1 MRGFLLSSLWNDTTR
16 RRRSM
21 RHAAEVL
28 LFWLILLAGCSA
40 VADQMAPRAPNTA
53 VPASSPSLVAQ
64 TTGDPQRGAAIFVGD
79 VAITGFVA
87 CRGCHSVDPAAG
99 DGIGPNLAGIALR
112 AGSRMPGVPTDDYIR
127 RSILVHDDY
136 VVPGF
141 EAGLARGVVG
151 RDFAEI
157 LSAQD
162 VADLT
167 AYLLTLDQTR
177 VAQAPTMP
185 PSSPTPS
192 PTQLAPKVSGDATPL
207 PTLSAPVE
215 PSPGGLSPTLPTSPS
230 PDNRT
235 ATAPGSSLSPTP
247 PASPSPDNRTPTA
260 PSPTNAPPTPQ
271 GTPDPATAS
280 PTAVTPTIP
289 PSPTVATPPTAAMA
303 PTQPPPPATA
313 PVANQDEPLPEEL
326 RVFTGCMTCHDQ
338 HAQSIVRMPHVR
350 FPRCSACHSG
360 SPSRVGCPTCHSMH
374 RIQAPHGGENPNL
387 PCSHCHADR

>member
-1 MRGFLLSSLWNDTTR
+1 
-16 RRRSM
+16 M

-40 VADQMAPRAPNTA
+40 VADQMVPRAPNTA
-53 VPASSPSLVAQ
+53 VPASSPSPVAQ

-260 PSPTNAPPTPQ
+260 PGPTNAPPTPQ

>member
-1 MRGFLLSSLWNDTTR
+1 
-16 RRRSM
+16 M

-79 VAITGFVA
+79 VTIAGFVA

-112 AGSRMPGVPTDDYIR
+112 AGSRMPGVPADDYIR

-260 PSPTNAPPTPQ
+260 PGPTNAPPTPQ

-303 PTQPPPPATA
+303 PTQPPSPVATT

-387 PCSHCHADR
+387 PCSHCHADRCQVSYHMSIRRSSA

>member
-1 MRGFLLSSLWNDTTR
+1 
-16 RRRSM
+16 M

-260 PSPTNAPPTPQ
+260 PGPTNAPPTPQ

>member
-1 MRGFLLSSLWNDTTR
+1 
-16 RRRSM
+16 M

-53 VPASSPSLVAQ
+53 VPASSPSPVAQ

-260 PSPTNAPPTPQ
+260 PGPTNAPPTPQ

>member
-1 MRGFLLSSLWNDTTR
+1 
-16 RRRSM
+16 M
-21 RHAAEVL
+21 RHTVEVL
-28 LFWLILLAGCSA
+28 LLWLMLLAGCGV
-40 VADQMAPRAPNTA
+40 VANQMAPGVPNAA
-53 VPASSPSLVAQ
+53 VPESSPSPVAQ
-64 TTGDPQRGAAIFVGD
+64 PTGDPQRGAAIFAGD

-99 DGIGPNLAGIALR
+99 DGIGPNLAGVALR
-112 AGSRMPGVPTDDYIR
+112 AGSRIPGTPADDYIR

-260 PSPTNAPPTPQ
+260 PGPTNAPPTPQ

>member
-1 MRGFLLSSLWNDTTR
+1 
-16 RRRSM
+16 M

-53 VPASSPSLVAQ
+53 VSGSSPSLVAQ
-64 TTGDPQRGAAIFVGD
+64 TTGDPQRGAAIFSGD

-87 CRGCHSVDPAAG
+87 CRGCHSVDPAAS

-112 AGSRMPGVPTDDYIR
+112 AGSRMPGIPADDYIR

-141 EAGLARGVVG
+141 EAELARGVVG

-167 AYLLTLDQTR
+167 AYLLTLDQTM

-192 PTQLAPKVSGDATPL
+192 PTQPL
-207 PTLSAPVE
+207 PAASGTVASSPTLATAVE
-215 PSPGGLSPTLPTSPS
+215 PSPGELSPTLPASPS

-235 ATAPGSSLSPTP
+235 ATAPGSLLSPTP
-247 PASPSPDNRTPTA
+247 PASPSPDNRTAIA
-260 PSPTNAPPTPQ
+260 PGPTNAPSTLQ

-280 PTAVTPTIP
+280 PTAATPTIP
-289 PSPTVATPPTAAMA
+289 LSPTVATPPTAAPA
-303 PTQPPPPATA
+303 RTQSPLPATA
-313 PVANQDEPLPEEL
+313 PVADEPLSEEL